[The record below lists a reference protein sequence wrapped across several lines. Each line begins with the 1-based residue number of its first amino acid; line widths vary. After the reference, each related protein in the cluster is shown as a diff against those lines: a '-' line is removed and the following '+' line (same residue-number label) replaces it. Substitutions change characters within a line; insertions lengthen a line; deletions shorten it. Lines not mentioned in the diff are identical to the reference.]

1 MFNRL
6 SAQSAIRRLLVP
18 GQSYIVWV
26 SNPEGGID
34 TREIVYQRGTLKN
47 ECIVRVYDSDR
58 HVLAV
63 NPHVWDTLVEDGLYE
78 VRYESLYDP
87 GFHTG
92 LFRFDFH
99 PSRDTPRLVEEA
111 DYYPLTIE
119 KFYDQFVVLAAR
131 RCE

>member
-1 MFNRL
+1 MFNRF
-6 SAQSAIRRLLVP
+6 SAQSAIRRLLIP
-18 GQSYIVWV
+18 GNKYIVWV
-26 SNPEGGID
+26 SLPDGGID

-47 ECIVRVYDSDR
+47 ERIVRVYDSDR

-63 NPHVWDTLVEDGLYE
+63 NPHVWDTLVEDGLYK

-87 GFHTG
+87 GFYTG

-99 PSRDTPRLVEEA
+99 PSRDTPRLVEEIG
-111 DYYPLTIE
+111 DEPLIIE
-119 KFYDQFVVLAAR
+119 KFYDQFVVLSAR

>member
-1 MFNRL
+1 MFNRFN
-6 SAQSAIRRLLVP
+6 AQSAIRRLLVP
-18 GQSYIVWV
+18 GNKYI
-26 SNPEGGID
+26 
-34 TREIVYQRGTLKN
+34 
-47 ECIVRVYDSDR
+47 
-58 HVLAV
+58 
-63 NPHVWDTLVEDGLYE
+63 VWDTLVEDGLYE

-99 PSRDTPRLVEEA
+99 PSRDTPRLVEEIG
-111 DYYPLTIE
+111 DEPLIIE